1 VRFLFGKTSLASGC
15 NYFHFLQVLCILCV
29 CGICVVDKLVACA
42 CVCVCLCVCVC
53 ARAKFERLDVQKEYD
68 KRRAMGKDNINL
80 VVIGEAGSTVAA
92 VSTVCY
98 VEI

>member
-1 VRFLFGKTSLASGC
+1 M
-15 NYFHFLQVLCILCV
+15 
-29 CGICVVDKLVACA
+29 
-42 CVCVCLCVCVC
+42 CLCVC

-68 KRRAMGKDNINL
+68 KRRATGKDNINL
-80 VVIGEAGSTVAA
+80 VVIGETGSTIVA